1 MWVLWLHVCLGI
13 MCVASWEVTSPL
25 TFLSHPQIQ
34 RAVTVAGTNSRVTAT
49 GTLPIGVPGRMQ
61 RETAGA
67 GLAT

>member
-1 MWVLWLHVCLGI
+1 MGVVAACMSGQNMCCILGGNK
-13 MCVASWEVTSPL
+13 PP
-25 TFLSHPQIQ
+25 SHSCPTPQIQ
-34 RAVTVAGTNSRVTAT
+34 RAVTMAGTNSRVTAT